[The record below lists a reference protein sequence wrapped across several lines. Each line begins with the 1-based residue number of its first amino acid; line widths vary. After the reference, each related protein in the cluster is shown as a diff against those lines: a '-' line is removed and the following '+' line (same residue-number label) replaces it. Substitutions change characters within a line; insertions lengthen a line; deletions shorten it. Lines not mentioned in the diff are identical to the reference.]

1 MHPDPD
7 RLSDVPLFQGLS
19 EEERGHVAEWLD
31 DEHHKAGK
39 WLARE
44 GSSDYA
50 FFVLSEGSARV
61 EHEGKTL
68 RVLEPGDVFGEIAFF
83 GDGRRSAD
91 VIAETDV
98 RVLCMFGTRFREMQ
112 ASMPDVAGR
121 LEDLVRQ
128 RADLPADD

>member
-7 RLSDVPLFQGLS
+7 RLSDVPLFRGLS
-19 EEERGHVAEWLD
+19 EKERGQVAAWLD
-31 DEHHKAGK
+31 DEHHAAGK
-39 WLARE
+39 WLSRE
-44 GSSDYA
+44 GNSDYA

-61 EHEGKTL
+61 EHEGQTL
-68 RVLEPGDVFGEIAFF
+68 AVLEPGDVFGELAFF

-91 VIAETDV
+91 VIAESDV

-112 ASMPDVAGR
+112 ASMPDIAAR

-128 RADLPADD
+128 RTDAPADD

>member
-1 MHPDPD
+1 MHPDPE
-7 RLSDVPLFQGLS
+7 RLSDVPLFSGLS
-19 EEERGHVAEWLD
+19 EEDRGQLATWLD
-31 DEHHKAGK
+31 DENHKAGK

-44 GSSDYA
+44 GNSDYA

-61 EHEGKTL
+61 AHEGQTL
-68 RVLEPGDVFGEIAFF
+68 AVLQPGDVFGELSFF

-91 VIAETDV
+91 VVAETDV

-112 ASMPDVAGR
+112 ASMPEVASR

-128 RADLPADD
+128 RANAPTDD